1 MGRRLCSGSRLAAS
15 LLVLAACASAPVPP
29 PPVSVAEAKK
39 SFHAD
44 VVYCLRVQD
53 SRLGTLGP
61 TVFQPFSG
69 DEAFTECVS
78 RAKANLDVAMLEV
91 TQPR

>member
-1 MGRRLCSGSRLAAS
+1 MGHHLCSGWRRAAP
-15 LLVLAACASAPVPP
+15 LLVLVGCASAPLPP
-29 PPVSVAEAKK
+29 PPVSVAQAKQ

-61 TVFQPFSG
+61 TIFQPFNG
-69 DEAFTECVS
+69 DQAFTECVS